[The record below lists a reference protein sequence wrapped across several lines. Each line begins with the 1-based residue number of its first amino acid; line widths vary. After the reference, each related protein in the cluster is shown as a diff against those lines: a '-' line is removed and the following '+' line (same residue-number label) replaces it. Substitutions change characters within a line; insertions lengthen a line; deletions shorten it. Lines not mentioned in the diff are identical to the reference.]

1 MSSRGVR
8 SWMSLSVLVG
18 AAALAACSA
27 TRNSSVAVVPGKL
40 VAPGSR
46 VYLTAVVD
54 GTERGG
60 DVAAGSGFATAV
72 GLRDALLRQGLPP
85 LLGDGADINA
95 GLDEASRLG
104 YPYLVRGAITEWEDN
119 ATPVSTRPDR
129 AGLSVELYD
138 VATRELIATSTHQV
152 EGARGDYASRTPD
165 RFISE
170 LADTCLGTLFGW
182 KPSVETR
189 R

>member
-1 MSSRGVR
+1 
-8 SWMSLSVLVG
+8 
-18 AAALAACSA
+18 
-27 TRNSSVAVVPGKL
+27 VPGKL
-40 VAPGSR
+40 VAPGSK

-72 GLRDALLRQGLPP
+72 GLRDALLRQGFPP

-129 AGLSVELYD
+129 AGLWSSSSRTWR
-138 VATRELIATSTHQV
+138 ARLIATSTHQL
-152 EGARGDYASRTPD
+152 EGARGEYASRTPD
-165 RFISE
+165 RFIAE